1 MVRGDKCRPAPSIPF
16 RRVSYRSAPSRLLQ
30 ILPRIAALGTGNI
43 LRRTGRYHPT
53 APGSPFGTDVDDV
66 VRRLH
71 HIEIMLYHDDRIAPF
86 HQFVDNLQQLTH
98 VFEMQPRRGFVKDI
112 KGTTRIAFGQ
122 FARQLIRWLSPPDS
136 VVHGCPE
143 LR

>member
-16 RRVSYRSAPSRLLQ
+16 PSGELPVRAEQLLQ

-98 VFEMQPRRGFVKDI
+98 VFEMQPLSWVRQGY
-112 KGTTRIAFGQ
+112 KGYDPYRVWPV
-122 FARQLIRWLSPPDS
+122 RSPA
-136 VVHGCPE
+136 
-143 LR
+143 

>member
-1 MVRGDKCRPAPSIPF
+1 MVRGDICRPAPSIPF
-16 RRVSYRSAPSRLLQ
+16 PSGELPVRAEQLLQ

-112 KGTTRIAFGQ
+112 KVRPVSRLASSL
-122 FARQLIRWLSPPDS
+122 ASLIRWLSPPDS
-136 VVHGCPE
+136 VVHGCPS